1 MLHDPLA
8 QTLLALELCCRS
20 LAQRILLIRELQ
32 AYAPLIGSG
41 DPEDGA
47 PVWNQEIR
55 RHLHELP
62 ELEARFRAA
71 CAEHRLLGLSLGSPL
86 AMPGQ
91 TPLGGT
97 YAALQDLISA
107 EPAQRPGPLAPEA

>member
-1 MLHDPLA
+1 MLHDPAA

-32 AYAPLIGSG
+32 AYAPLIGG
-41 DPEDGA
+41 GNPEDDA

-71 CAEHRLLGLSLGSPL
+71 CTEHRLLQLSLDSPL
-86 AMPGQ
+86 TMSGYA
-91 TPLGGT
+91 PLGGT
-97 YAALQDLISA
+97 SATLQNLISA
-107 EPAQRPGPLAPEA
+107 EPAQRPDPLVPEA

>member
-1 MLHDPLA
+1 MLHDPAA

-32 AYAPLIGSG
+32 AYASLIGSD

-62 ELEARFRAA
+62 ELEGRFRAA
-71 CAEHRLLGLSLGSPL
+71 CAEHRLLGLSLGSP
-86 AMPGQ
+86 AMPGH

-97 YAALQDLISA
+97 SAALQDLISA
-107 EPAQRPGPLAPEA
+107 VPTRKPDPLLPEA